1 MKKALVGIII
11 VALLAVGVPC
21 IISLTNDTGTYEFE
35 SMTSNGLEIKEGD
48 EYLGATVSKSYQTL
62 KIDRNGSFEMT
73 GSVNAKGTWTKE
85 GSTIILKPN
94 GGTSIR
100 VYRNGFV
107 ITIQSGNNELKL
119 KKSIFSF

>member
-1 MKKALVGIII
+1 MKKAIVSFII

-21 IISLTNDTGTYEFE
+21 IISLASDTGTYEFE
-35 SMTSNGLEIKEGD
+35 STTSNGLQIKEGD
-48 EYLGATVSKSYQTL
+48 EYFGVTITKSYQIL
-62 KIDRNGSFEMT
+62 KIDRNGNFEMT
-73 GSVNAKGTWTKE
+73 GEVNAKGKWTKE
-85 GSTIILKPN
+85 GSTIILKPE

-100 VYRNGFV
+100 VQRNGFV